1 MSETTT
7 VAATTDPAEAT
18 GDGGSY
24 LSGGLWSWLTTV
36 DHKRIGVMYGVSA
49 LFFFLLGGV
58 EALIIRLQLAQP
70 EAGLIS
76 ADLYN
81 QLFTMHGTTMIFLAL
96 MPLIAAFFNFV
107 VPLQIGARDVAFP
120 RLNAFSFWTFLFGA
134 LFLNASFFFGGA
146 PDAGWFGYANLTST
160 QFSPGMRI
168 DFWVLGLQILG
179 VSSLVSALNFAV
191 TILNLRAPGLKLMR
205 MPLFSWMTLV
215 TSFLMIMAFPAI
227 TVGMT
232 LLMFDRFFD
241 ANFYSVAAGGTP
253 ILWQHLFWIFGH
265 PEVYILILP
274 TMGIISD
281 VLPTFSEKPLFGYPV
296 VVYSGVLIAFIGFG
310 VWAHHMF
317 SAGLGP
323 VANSVFA
330 ITTMIIAVPT
340 GVKIFN
346 WIATMWGGKLRFTTP
361 MLFAVGFI
369 ALFIIG
375 GLSGVM
381 HSSPPADLQQTDSY
395 FVVAHIHYVLFG
407 GTLMGLFAGI
417 YYWFPKVTGRTLDET
432 LGKWHFWTTFVTMN
446 LTFFPMHF
454 LGLHGMPRRTFTYE
468 EGLGFA
474 DMNLAATVGAFL
486 LAGSVAIFVWN
497 VIRSVRSGE
506 AAEANPWGAATLEW
520 AIPSPP
526 PHYNFAEIPTVRG
539 RDPLW
544 RDGGADV
551 VAVGEEPAMPTP
563 SWRPILVSAGILLT
577 AVGALAGLWIVG
589 LGTLV
594 IVYGVFSWA
603 YEPVH

>member
-1 MSETTT
+1 MATAE
-7 VAATTDPAEAT
+7 VAISPGASTPEEQ
-18 GDGGSY
+18 Y
-24 LSGGLWSWLTTV
+24 YSGGVWSWLTTV
-36 DHKRIGVMYGVSA
+36 DHKRIGIMYALSA
-49 LFFFLLGGV
+49 LFFFLVGGL
-58 EALIIRLQLAQP
+58 EALVIRVQLAQP
-70 EAGLIS
+70 EASVIS

-96 MPLIAAFFNFV
+96 MPLVAAFFNFV

-120 RLNAFSFWTFLFGA
+120 RLNAFSFWTFLAGA
-134 LFLNASFFFGGA
+134 LFLNASFVFGGA

-168 DFWVLGLQILG
+168 DFWVLGLQMLG

-191 TILNLRAPGLKLMR
+191 TILNLRAPGMSLMR
-205 MPLFSWMTLV
+205 MPLFTWMTLV

-227 TVGMT
+227 TVGLV

-241 ANFYSVAAGGTP
+241 ANFFSVAAGGTP

-274 TMGIISD
+274 AMGIISE

-323 VANSVFA
+323 VANSVFSA
-330 ITTMIIAVPT
+330 TTMIIAVPT

-346 WIATMWGGKLRFTTP
+346 WIATMWGGKLRFRTP

-369 ALFIIG
+369 AMFIIG

-395 FVVAHIHYVLFG
+395 FVVAHFHYVLFG
-407 GTLMGLFAGI
+407 GTMFGLFAGI
-417 YYWFPKVTGRTLDET
+417 YYWFPKVTGRMMDDG
-432 LGKWHFWTTFVTMN
+432 LGKWHFWTMVASFN

-454 LGLHGMPRRTFTYE
+454 LGLLGMPRRTWTYM
-468 EGLGFA
+468 EGLGFG
-474 DMNLAATVGAFL
+474 DMNLAATVGSFL
-486 LAGSVAIFVWN
+486 LGASVLVFLWN
-497 VIRSVRSGE
+497 FFRSMRKGE
-506 AAEANPWGAATLEW
+506 RASANPWGAPTLEW
-520 AIPSPP
+520 SISSPP
-526 PHYNFAEIPTVRG
+526 PHYNFGEIPSVRS

-544 RDGGADV
+544 VEEGARV
-551 VAVGEEPAMPTP
+551 EEAEEEPVMPTP
-563 SWRPILVSAGILLT
+563 SYRPLLVSMGILLT
-577 AVGALAGLWIVG
+577 AVGALTQLWVVA
-589 LGTLV
+589 LGVLT
-594 IVYGVFSWA
+594 IVYGVFRWA
-603 YEPVH
+603 YEPIH